1 MEVGADKVR
10 TLCSRQSMRDTVA
23 PDRLEHLKGTIEG
36 SKCVPRQDVLIVD
49 DVYQSGTSMN
59 YLAYLLQQAGAKA
72 MFGLSCVKTL
82 TNTDA
87 ME

>member
-1 MEVGADKVR
+1 
-10 TLCSRQSMRDTVA
+10 MRDTVA
-23 PDRLEHLKGTIEG
+23 PDRLEHLKGTIEVDPNAFRD
-36 SKCVPRQDVLIVD
+36 KIVLIVD